1 MNKLSRRQLLIGA
14 SLGLAASAVPHF
26 AARTTAS
33 QERTAAA
40 DAPIRQ
46 WGAADAPLIARVL
59 QGQTAVEVDRIET
72 GGGGWIAVA
81 DSAGNMIGWSPAG
94 AWRLSET

>member
-1 MNKLSRRQLLIGA
+1 MKTISRRQFLMAVCLSA
-14 SLGLAASAVPHF
+14 AASHF
-26 AARTTAS
+26 AARTAHS
-33 QERTAAA
+33 RYWIAAA

-46 WGAADAPLIARVL
+46 WGAADAPLIARVS

-72 GGGGWIAVA
+72 DGGRWIAVA
-81 DSAGNMIGWSPAG
+81 DSSGNRIGWSPAG

>member
-1 MNKLSRRQLLIGA
+1 MNKLSRRQFLTAAGLGIAAGA
-14 SLGLAASAVPHF
+14 APYF
-26 AARTTAS
+26 AARTPPS
-33 QERTAAA
+33 QHWIAAA

-46 WGAADAPLIARVL
+46 WGAADAPLVARVL

-72 GGGGWIAVA
+72 DGGAWMAVA
-81 DSAGNMIGWSPAG
+81 DSAGNRIGWSPAG